1 MKFKNILLI
10 SAGVFIIIMA
20 LLYFFVF
27 PKNNEVGPIT
37 IEAQQ
42 LTADK
47 KYEEALQLLIEKKN
61 ELDPTG
67 ENLLSELQAE
77 IYPVLLEE
85 AQKLETEKDYIL
97 AYEKYQKLHVIAP
110 DENIEV
116 IEDKLRD
123 LEQIVNEIKELE
135 AAYEKYMLTFEEAL
149 YDSNVLLKEFKA
161 NLDKFE
167 VGLLK
172 PEGFS
177 KVFSSKI
184 DASNEILNKL
194 DSALS
199 INNKDLLS
207 IHKNVVNLM
216 NKQHNMILES
226 LKVKAKESDDL
237 IRNFKQTYLDIKEN
251 QIVIIQELN
260 TFAVN
265 NNLKIVTISET
276 SQNSGEDVKEQK
288 NKDNVDQDSVEI
300 TNEKDSITKEE
311 SGTTNK

>member
-77 IYPVLLEE
+77 IYPILLEE

-97 AYEKYQKLHVIAP
+97 AYEKYQKLYVIAP
-110 DENIEV
+110 NENIEV

-177 KVFSSKI
+177 KVFTSKI

-226 LKVKAKESDDL
+226 LKVKAKEADDS

-288 NKDNVDQDSVEI
+288 NKDKVDQDSVEI

>member
-276 SQNSGEDVKEQK
+276 YQNSGEDVKEQK
-288 NKDNVDQDSVEI
+288 NKDKVDQDSIEI

-311 SGTTNK
+311 SGTINK